1 LSVKEEK
8 KGDPVDRQDPSVAPL
23 PEDER
28 LLTACA
34 VISGERYQA
43 FVENIADGVYEV
55 DLQGN
60 YLYFNNSMSRILGH
74 PPHEILFQNF
84 SKFMTEDQARI
95 TFDMFHRV
103 WETGEGFSDLL
114 WHIKTQRGEERVIEL
129 SANLIRN
136 EKGEPIG
143 FRGIARDIT
152 EKFNTQQALQKSE
165 RRYRTL
171 LDFVPYPI
179 VVYTIDGR
187 VSYLNPAFTETF
199 GWTLEELLGKTVPF
213 VPQGLEEENETAIQ
227 RLFSQRVSLRYE
239 SKRLTKD
246 GRVLD
251 VTMRGAVF
259 LEEGGEPSGALV
271 ILRDVTKEN
280 RIAQNNAAML
290 RIGLALPE
298 YPELEGLLDYVSG
311 EVKRLMGVESAL
323 VILLDPERKEFLFK
337 GAAYEDTT
345 RESRIKEVRF
355 PADKGVAGRVLRT
368 GKPVIVPDTSKDPDF
383 YPLVDQMVHFRTRS
397 MLDVPLRNKERP
409 IGVLSAINKKSG
421 EFDESDVEL
430 LSMVAGTVALSVDNA
445 RYSEELKEAYKE
457 VSSLNRAKDKVI
469 HHLSHELKTPLAV
482 LGASINILR
491 KRLAALPEETW
502 KATLE
507 RSQRNLDRILEMQYE
522 VEDIMRTGDDRA
534 YRLSSRLFDQVA
546 DELEAL
552 AAETFGEGRAVERI
566 RASIQELYG
575 PKEVAPEEIDLST
588 FVSDTL
594 QEIRPH
600 FSHREINIDTD
611 LKPSPHIWIPRD
623 VLRKVVVG
631 LLRNAVENTPDE
643 GKIEI
648 RVRSKGQGTE
658 FMVHDYGVGI
668 TLDDQ
673 KRVFEGFFTTQET
686 LNYSTKRPYDFN
698 AGGKGA
704 DLLRMKIFSE
714 RYGFRIAMSSKR
726 CPFKPDTTDVC
737 PGRISQCALCKAGGG
752 CHEFGGTTF
761 TVFFPEPS

>member
-1 LSVKEEK
+1 MAVKEDK
-8 KGDPVDRQDPSVAPL
+8 KGDLGVPGDPSAAPL
-23 PEDER
+23 PQDER

-34 VISGERYQA
+34 AISSERYQA

-60 YLYFNNSMSRILGH
+60 YLYFNHSMSRILGH
-74 PPHEILFQNF
+74 PPHEILNQNF
-84 SKFMTEDQARI
+84 SKFMTEDQART
-95 TFDMFHRV
+95 TFEMFHRV
-103 WETGEGFSDLL
+103 FETGDGFSDLL
-114 WHIKTQRGEERVIEL
+114 WRIRTESGEERIIEL

-136 EKGEPIG
+136 EEGEPIG

-152 EKFNTQQALQKSE
+152 EKFRTQQALQKSE

-179 VVYTIDGR
+179 VVYTTDGR

-199 GWTLEELLGKTVPF
+199 GWTLKELLGRAIPF
-213 VPQGLEEENETAIQ
+213 VPQGLEEETRTAIE
-227 RLFSQRVSLRYE
+227 RLFSQRASLRYE

-259 LEEGGEPSGALV
+259 LEEGGVPSGALV
-271 ILRDVTKEN
+271 ILRDVTREK

-290 RIGLALPE
+290 RISLALPE
-298 YPELEGLLDYVSG
+298 YPELEGLLDHVSG
-311 EVKRLMGVESAL
+311 EVKRLLGVESAL
-323 VILLDPERKEFLFK
+323 VILLDPERKEFSFK
-337 GAAYEDTT
+337 GAAYDDTA

-355 PADKGVAGRVLRT
+355 PSDKGVAGRVLRT

-383 YPLVDQMVHFRTRS
+383 YPLVDQMVRFRTRS
-397 MLDVPLRNKERP
+397 MLDVPLRNKEKP

-421 EFDESDVEL
+421 EFDESDEEL

-482 LGASINILR
+482 LSASINILR
-491 KRLAALPEETW
+491 KRLTALPEETW
-502 KATLE
+502 KPTLE
-507 RSQRNLDRILEMQYE
+507 RSQRSLDRILEMQYE

-566 RASIQELYG
+566 RAGIEELYG
-575 PKEVAPEEIDLST
+575 PKEVAPEEIDLGK
-588 FVSDTL
+588 FVSDAL
-594 QEIRPH
+594 EEIRPH
-600 FSHREINIDTD
+600 FSHREVKIETD
-611 LKPSPHIWIPRD
+611 LKPSPHIRIPRD
-623 VLRKVVVG
+623 VLRKVFVG
-631 LLRNAVENTPDE
+631 LVRNAVENTPDE
-643 GKIEI
+643 GRIEI

-668 TLDDQ
+668 TLDHQ
-673 KRVFEGFFTTQET
+673 KRIFEGFFTTQET
-686 LNYSTKRPYDFN
+686 LAYSTKRPYDFN

-726 CPFKPDTTDVC
+726 CPFKPDHADVC
-737 PGRISQCALCKAGGG
+737 PGRISQCGLCKAGGG

-761 TVFFPEPS
+761 TVLFPAGS